1 MLKNKLISGV
11 SIVLPVINERPNLE
25 ILIPELLRVCDVL
38 GIQSEVIVVDDSSD
52 DGTNQFVE
60 SYNSSDRRVRFIDR
74 SGQLRS
80 LPESINDGVLN
91 SNFEYVLWMDADG
104 SMPPSVIVDLIASLE
119 NCTFK
124 GETIVVGSRFIKGGG
139 FKGSDGSGKTHLL
152 QARRNLRATNDS
164 FAAMILSRI
173 LNRYLW
179 IALDRCCKDPAS
191 GFILARRTFLL
202 SNKLFG
208 SYGDYCPRLLFAA
221 NKQGVRIIEV
231 PYICLPRQ
239 FGVSKTGVTF
249 RQLIKRGL
257 PYATLPFRIRLS
269 GWLSKVDG
277 LFQNKF

>member
-1 MLKNKLISGV
+1 MLKNKLINGV
-11 SIVLPVINERPNLE
+11 SIVLPVVNERLNLE

-38 GIQSEVIVVDDSSD
+38 GIQIEVIVSDDSSD
-52 DGTNQFVE
+52 DGTYEFVE
-60 SYNSSDRRVRFIDR
+60 SYNSSDSRVRLIDR
-74 SGQLRS
+74 SGQPRS

-104 SMPPSVIVDLIASLE
+104 SMPPSVIVDLIASFE
-119 NCTFK
+119 NCVFN
-124 GETIVVGSRFIKGGG
+124 GETIVVGSRFVKGGG
-139 FKGSDGSGKTHLL
+139 FKGSDGTGKTHLL

-164 FAAMILSRI
+164 FVAMILSRI

-179 IALDRCCKDPAS
+179 ITLARCCKDPAS

-202 SNKLFG
+202 SNRLAG

-221 NKQGVRIIEV
+221 NKQGVQIIEV

-257 PYATLPFRIRLS
+257 PYATLPIRIRCS
-269 GWLSKVDG
+269 GLLAKADSF
-277 LFQNKF
+277 FQNKF